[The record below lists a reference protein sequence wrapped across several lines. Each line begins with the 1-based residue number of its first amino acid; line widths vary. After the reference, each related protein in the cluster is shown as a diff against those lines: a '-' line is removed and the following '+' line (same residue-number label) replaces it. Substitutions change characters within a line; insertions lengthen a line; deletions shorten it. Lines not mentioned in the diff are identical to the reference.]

1 LRRQFSGVPEAH
13 NKEMFAELPKGS
25 TVAKSKEQVMANESL
40 ARIMYGTSDEHVS
53 TVGSALSGLAP
64 LSASQNSAQIA
75 TDDETFGELLHRVW
89 LNVSGKR

>member
-1 LRRQFSGVPEAH
+1 
-13 NKEMFAELPKGS
+13 
-25 TVAKSKEQVMANESL
+25 MANESL

-64 LSASQNSAQIA
+64 MSASQNSGQLA
-75 TDDETFGELLHRVW
+75 TDEETFGELLHRVW